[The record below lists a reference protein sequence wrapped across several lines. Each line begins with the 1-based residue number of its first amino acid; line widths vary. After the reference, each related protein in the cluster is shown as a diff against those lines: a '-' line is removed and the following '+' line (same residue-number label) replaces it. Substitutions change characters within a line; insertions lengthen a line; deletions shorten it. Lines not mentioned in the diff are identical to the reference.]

1 MPNTAFYPRNPRGND
16 QPGKVLP
23 AATPLKVIKTEGT
36 YVKVELE
43 DGSIGYVPSIM
54 VGQKPSATEV
64 PLMPSAPGGLPDPE
78 GYYTGVAPDPEV
90 PAISVEDA
98 SSVPM
103 TDRIE

>member
-1 MPNTAFYPRNPRGND
+1 MPNTAFYARSPKGDD
-16 QPGKVLP
+16 QPNKVLP
-23 AATPLKVIKTEGT
+23 ASTPLKVITTEGT

-43 DGSIGYVPSIM
+43 DGAIGYVPSIM
-54 VGQKPSATEV
+54 VGEKRSATEV
-64 PLMPSAPGGLPDPE
+64 PIMPAVPGTLTGPGG
-78 GYYTGVAPDPEV
+78 YSGVAPDPEV